1 MIVNKLGRCPAR
13 SGNVYF
19 ANNEQ
24 ASLAVFTAA
33 FCFAFAEHNLIKL
46 KLYNNW
52 SAQAVNNIL
61 ECAMWN
67 SSKPIKFAY
76 L

>member
-1 MIVNKLGRCPAR
+1 MIINGLGSCPTR

-19 ANNEQ
+19 ANNDQ
-24 ASLAVFTAA
+24 VSLAVFAVVFYFTH
-33 FCFAFAEHNLIKL
+33 AEHNLIKL
-46 KLYNNW
+46 RLYNNW
-52 SAQAVNNIL
+52 SARAVNSYS

-67 SSKPIKFAY
+67 SRKPIKFAH

>member
-1 MIVNKLGRCPAR
+1 MIISELGDALIR

-24 ASLAVFTAA
+24 SSLRFFVVH
-33 FCFAFAEHNLIKL
+33 AEHNLIKL